1 MFNCLPLY
9 FLKQKEEFI
18 IRKAEWTVSYRRGNC
33 QNHVMVKENIFDG
46 VTERA
51 LAFLFQGAPSDISSA
66 IPVIFT
72 VWGVLGWE
80 VDLY

>member
-1 MFNCLPLY
+1 
-9 FLKQKEEFI
+9 
-18 IRKAEWTVSYRRGNC
+18 
-33 QNHVMVKENIFDG
+33 MVKENMFDG

-51 LAFLFQGAPSDISSA
+51 LAFLFQGAPSDISLA

-72 VWGVLGWE
+72 VWGVLGWK